1 LNFVAMSI
9 EDLRAIAQRVRSEA
23 EATGELAPSS
33 VGKARWDVPEPV
45 RVALLEDL
53 ASGRYDEAARA
64 VTDGDPEMSPG

>member
-1 LNFVAMSI
+1 MNVVAMSI

-64 VTDGDPEMSPG
+64 VTDSDPEMSPG